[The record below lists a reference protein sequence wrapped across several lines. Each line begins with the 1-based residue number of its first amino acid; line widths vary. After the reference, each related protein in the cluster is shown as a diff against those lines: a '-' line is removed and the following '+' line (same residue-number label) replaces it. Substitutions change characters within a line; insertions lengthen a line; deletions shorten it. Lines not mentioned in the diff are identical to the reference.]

1 MTILYNS
8 SLQKAT
14 FFLTGF
20 QGLED
25 LHGWISIPFCSIYL
39 TVIVGN
45 LTILHVI
52 RTDVTLHEPMYYFLA
67 MLALTDL
74 GLCLSTLPTVLGIFW
89 FDAREIGIPACFT
102 QLFFIHTLSLVESSI
117 LLSMSIDRYIAICN
131 PLRYSTVLTPARIV
145 KMGLSSVLRSA
156 LLILPLPFLL
166 KRFQYCRSHVLAHA
180 YCLHLEIMKLACSS
194 IIVNHIYG
202 LFVVACTVGVDS
214 LLIFLSYALILRTV
228 LSIASRQERLRALNT
243 CVSHMCAVL
252 LFYIPMIG
260 LSLVHRFGEHLPHI
274 VHLLMSYVYL
284 LVPPLMNPIVYSIK
298 TKQIRQRIAK
308 KFEFFKSLRSLD
320 FVLTA
325 ASRQAFNTPF
335 SPYTMTLGPLEN
347 NSSIASS
354 FLLSGIP
361 GLEHMHIWISI
372 PLCFI
377 YLVSILGNCTIVF
390 IIKTEPSLHEPMY
403 LFLSMLALTDLG
415 LSLCTLPT
423 VLGIF
428 WIGARDISHDACFA
442 QLFFIH
448 CLSFLESSVLLS
460 MAFDRFV
467 AICHPLRYASI
478 LTNTVIGRIGLASL
492 GRSVALIFPL
502 PFMLRRF
509 PYCGSL
515 VLSHSYCLHQEVMK
529 LACADIKANSIYG
542 MFVIVSTVGID
553 SLLILFSY
561 ALILRTVLSIASKVE
576 RFKALN
582 TCVSHI
588 CAVLLFYSP
597 MIGLSIIH
605 RFGKQAPHLVQV
617 IMGFVYLLF
626 PPLMNPIIYSVKTK
640 QIRDRVTHVFC

>member
-25 LHGWISIPFCSIYL
+25 LHGWISIPFCSTYL
-39 TVIVGN
+39 TVILGN

-52 RTDVTLHEPMYYFLA
+52 RTDATLHEPMYYFLA

-117 LLSMSIDRYIAICN
+117 LLSMSIDRYVAICN
-131 PLRYSTVLTPARIV
+131 PLRYSTVLTPTRIV

-308 KFEFFKSLRSLD
+308 KFEFFKSLR
-320 FVLTA
+320 
-325 ASRQAFNTPF
+325 
-335 SPYTMTLGPLEN
+335 
-347 NSSIASS
+347 
-354 FLLSGIP
+354 
-361 GLEHMHIWISI
+361 
-372 PLCFI
+372 CFQK
-377 YLVSILGNCTIVF
+377 G
-390 IIKTEPSLHEPMY
+390 
-403 LFLSMLALTDLG
+403 
-415 LSLCTLPT
+415 
-423 VLGIF
+423 
-428 WIGARDISHDACFA
+428 
-442 QLFFIH
+442 
-448 CLSFLESSVLLS
+448 
-460 MAFDRFV
+460 
-467 AICHPLRYASI
+467 
-478 LTNTVIGRIGLASL
+478 
-492 GRSVALIFPL
+492 
-502 PFMLRRF
+502 
-509 PYCGSL
+509 
-515 VLSHSYCLHQEVMK
+515 
-529 LACADIKANSIYG
+529 
-542 MFVIVSTVGID
+542 
-553 SLLILFSY
+553 
-561 ALILRTVLSIASKVE
+561 
-576 RFKALN
+576 
-582 TCVSHI
+582 
-588 CAVLLFYSP
+588 
-597 MIGLSIIH
+597 
-605 RFGKQAPHLVQV
+605 
-617 IMGFVYLLF
+617 
-626 PPLMNPIIYSVKTK
+626 
-640 QIRDRVTHVFC
+640 